1 MGNKS
6 LGLVIGAFL
15 MAFGQLSF
23 AGQASD
29 NAREHFNLIGNG
41 DVGSLMS
48 GYTSGAVLNW
58 VGGPLDGSYASPDA
72 IRSLWEKFSK
82 AQGTL
87 KVSVDKLEESANPKG
102 STITAN
108 VKFEGKVP
116 ISVRYV
122 LVYRDGKIVS
132 ETWQVDPNLMV
143 GALY

>member
-1 MGNKS
+1 MQNRA
-6 LGLVIGAFL
+6 LGLFVAVFA
-15 MAFGQLSF
+15 MVFGQSAF
-23 AGQASD
+23 AGPAADS
-29 NAREHFNLIGNG
+29 AREHFNSIGSG
-41 DVGSLMS
+41 DVGTLMA

-58 VGGPLDGSYASPDA
+58 IGGPLDGSYASPDA

-108 VKFEGKVP
+108 VKFEGKAP